1 MSNTALYSDYVLPA
15 AGWYE
20 KNDFVWGT
28 TAAPFCHVT
37 TKAVEPLGESK
48 DDWVFHCLFLKTLQQ
63 RAVERGIA
71 TFKDRAGEARRL
83 DRVYDAFTFG
93 GRFTESNVEEFL
105 DEMLSITTNLGGVGW
120 QELSEK
126 GYAPYTGVGMSVSQI
141 GHATDF
147 EPGET
152 LTPNTWQTDKK
163 QPWPTHTR
171 RMQFY
176 IDHDLFL
183 ELGEELPVHKD
194 NPPLGGDYPLKMTG
208 GHTRWSIHASWR
220 DEEHLLRLQRGE
232 PTLTMGA
239 GDARERGIR
248 DGEIVRVYNDLGSFE
263 VRVKISPAVR
273 PGQVIVY
280 HAWEPYQFR
289 KGRSHQVLI
298 PSPMNP
304 IHLAGGYFQLQPS
317 LLMGSPGCSDRGTR
331 VEIER
336 VGALDPSVRGVRAL

>member
-1 MSNTALYSDYVLPA
+1 V
-15 AGWYE
+15 
-20 KNDFVWGT
+20 
-28 TAAPFCHVT
+28 
-37 TKAVEPLGESK
+37 
-48 DDWVFHCLFLKTLQQ
+48 
-63 RAVERGIA
+63 
-71 TFKDRAGEARRL
+71 
-83 DRVYDAFTFG
+83 

-105 DEMLSITTNLGGVGW
+105 DEMLSITTNVGGVGW
-120 QELSEK
+120 QEISEK

-152 LTPNTWQTDKK
+152 LTPNTWQIDKK

-194 NPPLGGDYPLKMTG
+194 NPPLGGNYPLQMTG
-208 GHTRWSIHASWR
+208 GHSRWSIHASWR
-220 DEEHLLRLQRGE
+220 DEKHLLRLQRGE
-232 PTLTMGA
+232 PILMMGPN
-239 GDARERGIR
+239 DSRERGIR
-248 DGEIVRVYNDLGSFE
+248 DGESARVYNDVGSFE
-263 VRVKISPAVR
+263 VRVKISPALR
-273 PGQVIVY
+273 PGQVVVY

-298 PSPMNP
+298 PSPLNP

-331 VEIER
+331 VDVER
-336 VGALDPSVRGVRAL
+336 IGR